1 MLRSIGAVSAPDDP
15 RGGNA
20 PAGRRRNARSRW
32 SDPTGPPD
40 DTAPRGA
47 MRIGRF
53 FGVPLY
59 LSSSWL
65 FIGVAVTVGFADVF
79 RTSVDGAD
87 GATPYLLAFAFAVL
101 SLLSV
106 LGHELGHVI
115 AALALG
121 LRVRRVFIFLL
132 GGVSEIQPEP
142 TRAGQEIMVSAAG
155 PLASAGIGAVA
166 WLGTLATAQH
176 SGLGVELR
184 VLVWSNFVIAVFNA
198 LPGLPLDGGRVLRA
212 VIWGLTRSRLLG
224 TRIAAWGGRVLAAFI
239 ASAGVLLERG
249 ELRLVTVVCAVAL
262 GAFMW
267 MGASQSLASAQMTAR
282 LPHLEAGALARPA
295 IWVRG
300 DLPVDQAMRRLHET
314 GARAIVVIDGADRP
328 IAVVS
333 EARITAVPG
342 SARAWTDVAHVAD
355 AAGAT
360 HPIPVALAGRDLLAA
375 CQEHPA
381 GEYVVV
387 DPAGRGVGVLA
398 MSDLRAALLN
408 SPRTARG
415 NQEAL
420 T

>member
-1 MLRSIGAVSAPDDP
+1 MTAPDDP
-15 RGGNA
+15 RGYGD
-20 PAGRRRNARSRW
+20 PAGPRQGGRSPSSER
-32 SDPTGPPD
+32 TGGPD
-40 DTAPRGA
+40 HSAPRGA
-47 MRIGRF
+47 IRIGRF

-59 LSSSWL
+59 VSSSWL
-65 FIGVAVTVGFADVF
+65 IIGVAVTVGFADVF

-87 GATPYLLAFAFAVL
+87 GSTPYLLAFAFAML

-142 TRAGQEIMVSAAG
+142 TRAGQEMAVSAAG

-166 WLGTLATAQH
+166 WLGTLATAEH
-176 SGLGVELR
+176 SALGVELR

-212 VIWGLTRSRLLG
+212 AIWGVTRSRLLG
-224 TRIAAWGGRVLAAFI
+224 TRIAAWGGRILAALV
-239 ASAGVLLERG
+239 ASAGVLFERG

-262 GAFMW
+262 GAFLW
-267 MGASQSLASAQMTAR
+267 MGASQSLAAAQMTAR
-282 LPHLEAGALARPA
+282 LPHLEAGTLARRA

-300 DLPVDQAMRRLHET
+300 DLPVDQAIRRLHET

-328 IAVVS
+328 VAVVS
-333 EARITAVPG
+333 EARITAVAGP
-342 SARAWTDVAHVAD
+342 ARAWTDVAEVAD
-355 AAGAT
+355 AAGAV
-360 HPIPVALAGRDLLAA
+360 HPIPVGLAGRDLLAA
-375 CQEHPA
+375 CQAHPA

-398 MSDLRAALLN
+398 LSDLRAALLN
-408 SPRTARG
+408 SGR
-415 NQEAL
+415 NQAAL

>member
-1 MLRSIGAVSAPDDP
+1 MTAPDEP
-15 RGGNA
+15 RGHNG
-20 PAGRRRNARSRW
+20 PAGPRGSGPARPGAAGQ
-32 SDPTGPPD
+32 PTSSPPRGPGN
-40 DTAPRGA
+40 TAPRGA
-47 MRIGRF
+47 IQIGRF

-65 FIGVAVTVGFADVF
+65 VIGVAVTFGFADVF

-87 GATPYLLAFAFAVL
+87 GSAPYLLALAFAVL

-142 TRAGQEIMVSAAG
+142 SRAGQELLVSAAG

-166 WLGTLATAQH
+166 WLGSLGTADH
-176 SGLGVELR
+176 SALGVELR

-212 VIWGLTRSRLLG
+212 AIWGLTRSRLLG
-224 TRIAAWGGRVLAAFI
+224 TRIAAWGGRILAAI
-239 ASAGVLLERG
+239 VASAGVLFERG
-249 ELRLVTVVCAVAL
+249 ELRLVMVVCAIAL

-282 LPHLEAGALARPA
+282 LPHLEAAALARPA

-314 GARAIVVIDGADRP
+314 GARAIVVIDAADRP
-328 IAVVS
+328 VAVVN
-333 EARITAVPG
+333 EARITAVAGP
-342 SARAWTDVAHVAD
+342 ARAWTDVAEVAD
-355 AAGAT
+355 SAGAL
-360 HPIPVALAGRDLLAA
+360 HPIPVGLAGRDLLAA
-375 CQEHPA
+375 CQHHPA

-387 DPAGRGVGVLA
+387 DLNGRGVGVLA
-398 MSDLRAALLN
+398 MSDLRAALLD
-408 SPRTARG
+408 SAR